1 MARTRE
7 RSRAR
12 AAAAFWQYSRT
23 HGSAQSPPR
32 RTRGRTTE
40 DGPARSAGTPPPPGT
55 AVARRAASTDPACA
69 HPADAGRPA
78 WPARSSPPPDW
89 SCGNGWKRFFRWIL
103 RPGQGGQTTR
113 PDGLTGRE
121 AQVLRLLAAGHTNN
135 EIAAQLVV
143 SVHTIERHLQNA
155 YRKIRVRNR
164 ADAAAYIVRQ
174 DGLIHASPGIPE
186 TAAAGEMTPPT
197 AGPGCR

>member
-1 MARTRE
+1 M
-7 RSRAR
+7 
-12 AAAAFWQYSRT
+12 
-23 HGSAQSPPR
+23 
-32 RTRGRTTE
+32 
-40 DGPARSAGTPPPPGT
+40 
-55 AVARRAASTDPACA
+55 
-69 HPADAGRPA
+69 
-78 WPARSSPPPDW
+78 
-89 SCGNGWKRFFRWIL
+89 
-103 RPGQGGQTTR
+103 
-113 PDGLTGRE
+113 
-121 AQVLRLLAAGHTNN
+121 AQVLRLLAAGHTSS

-197 AGPGCR
+197 AGPGSR